1 MVAPY
6 PITSHTGTL
15 GPNGAALRAGVTY
28 VTDPAAFNT
37 QVPPR
42 VVTTHPQCASAPA
55 AYKLDARSR
64 RALNKLGVDWSGASA
79 KNPAALEELV
89 ATNSP

>member
-1 MVAPY
+1 
-6 PITSHTGTL
+6 
-15 GPNGAALRAGVTY
+15 LRAGVAY

-42 VVTTHPQCASAPA
+42 VVTTHPRCASAPA

-64 RALNKLGVDWSGASA
+64 RALNKLGVDWSG
-79 KNPAALEELV
+79 
-89 ATNSP
+89 